1 MTAPDI
7 LILLCDT
14 ARADAFRPWDGPL
27 PSPTIE
33 RLSREGLTFRRAF
46 TAAPWTLPSTA
57 SIFSGL
63 LPTEH
68 RITAEWVKP
77 RAEGRPEGGG
87 DLPEPA
93 AAAPAAEGN
102 GASKVG
108 ARAVYDGPWLPESLT
123 DRGYRSWAVSC
134 NPWIASWLGFDRG
147 FERFVDIHPWPGGQ
161 SRIAGRLRRLKELA
175 GLVDHGGKRAF
186 GAFSDWVKDADA
198 APWFAFVNLME
209 LHDPYDPPPRYHPL
223 FGAGRHTLPLVRAP
237 QALAQ
242 QARQRHLRERPSDA
256 YVRTI
261 RALYYAAGRYE
272 DRLLGEF
279 VRAVEERDR
288 PAIVVVVSDH
298 GENLGEHGLFEH
310 HSSLHETLLHVPL
323 IVWGHGV
330 DLGPGVIDDP
340 VSLVGLRAWLE
351 RLSDGGDGPMTWEGP
366 ITSEYESTVER
377 PQVVRLELQRW
388 VEAEERGRVPSL
400 YYHPG
405 IAVKDGRYKYVA
417 VGDGSESLYD
427 LETDPGEERDVS
439 GSQPDRLAQLR
450 PHADAWRE
458 RRQAEGQVAEATSED
473 EEIQEHLRM
482 LGYIE

>member
-7 LILLCDT
+7 LMLLCDT

-27 PSPTIE
+27 PSPNVE
-33 RLSREGLTFRRAF
+33 RLAREGLTFRRAF

-77 RAEGRPEGGG
+77 RAESSNGG
-87 DLPEPA
+87 DLPPPSSSQA
-93 AAAPAAEGN
+93 ASGN
-102 GASKVG
+102 GGGKVG

-123 DRGYRSWAVSC
+123 ERGYRSWAVSC

-161 SRIAGRLRRLKELA
+161 SRFASRMRRLRELA
-175 GLVDHGGKRAF
+175 GLVDHGGRRAL
-186 GAFSDWVKDADA
+186 GTMHEWLRDAGDD
-198 APWFAFVNLME
+198 PWFAFVNLME
-209 LHDPYDPPPRYHPL
+209 LHDPYDPPPRFHPL
-223 FGAGRHTLPLVRAP
+223 LGAGRHTLPLLRAP
-237 QALAQ
+237 RALAE
-242 QARQRHLRERPSDA
+242 QARQRHLRERPTEG

-272 DRLLGEF
+272 DRLLGDF
-279 VRAVEERDR
+279 LRLVEERDR
-288 PAIVVVVSDH
+288 PTIVVVVSDH
-298 GENLGEHGLFEH
+298 GENLGDHGLFEH

-323 IVWGHGV
+323 VVWGHKV
-330 DLGPGVIDDP
+330 DLGPGVVDEP
-340 VSLVGLRAWLE
+340 VSLLGLRAWLE
-351 RLSDGGDGPMTWEGP
+351 ELADGGDGSMPWDGP
-366 ITSEYESTVER
+366 IVSEYESTVER
-377 PQVVRLELQRW
+377 PQVVRLELQRM
-388 VEAEERGRVPSL
+388 VEAERREEVPGL

-405 IAVKDGRYKYVA
+405 IAVKEGRYKYLA
-417 VGDGSESLYD
+417 VGDGEEHLFD
-427 LETDPGEERDVS
+427 LSVDPREERDIS
-439 GSQPDRLAQLR
+439 DTQPDRLGPFRA
-450 PHADAWRE
+450 HAEAWRE
-458 RRQAEGQVAEATSED
+458 RRRQEGTVAEATSED